1 MPTLQAKVEPLV
13 MLLTPVFNGEEFLRE
28 CIESV
33 LAQTYSNW
41 EYLIV
46 NNRSTDRTLEIAQE
60 YAGKDPRIRIHD
72 NVDFLPR
79 MQNINNAFRRTSSES
94 KFCKMVLADDWIF
107 PECLEKMISLA
118 ENHPSVGIVGAYGLA
133 GTRVLWQALPY
144 PSPLVDGRRLAR
156 ETLLGNSYALG
167 SPTSLLFRSD
177 CVRSR
182 DPFYDESNPHGDYQ
196 ACLDLLQNCDFGF
209 VHQVLTYTRERAN
222 SGTSFSRQFNTHLLE
237 DLNSLLRQGPVFLN
251 NDELQRLLKQWQ
263 WDYYFFLAESVFCL
277 REREF
282 WQYHLTRLRELGH
295 PLNFARLAW
304 SLPLALRYLVF
315 HPSKKLP
322 VLREA
327 WAQAWQR
334 VFRT

>member
-33 LAQTYSNW
+33 LAQTYSHG

-133 GTRVLWQALPY
+133 GTRVLLHALPY
-144 PSPLVDGRRLAR
+144 PSPLVGGRR
-156 ETLLGNSYALG
+156 
-167 SPTSLLFRSD
+167 
-177 CVRSR
+177 
-182 DPFYDESNPHGDYQ
+182 
-196 ACLDLLQNCDFGF
+196 
-209 VHQVLTYTRERAN
+209 
-222 SGTSFSRQFNTHLLE
+222 
-237 DLNSLLRQGPVFLN
+237 
-251 NDELQRLLKQWQ
+251 
-263 WDYYFFLAESVFCL
+263 
-277 REREF
+277 
-282 WQYHLTRLRELGH
+282 
-295 PLNFARLAW
+295 PL
-304 SLPLALRYLVF
+304 P
-315 HPSKKLP
+315 
-322 VLREA
+322 
-327 WAQAWQR
+327 
-334 VFRT
+334 